1 MSRTFV
7 CGLSSSNTV
16 VVVVVVVVVAIEVVV
31 SAFIVH
37 GVYIRL
43 LQSKVFLVQL
53 VFLTCK
59 HHFRKNV
66 AIKFLPRRDRRNCT
80 GSV

>member
-43 LQSKVFLVQL
+43 VTV
-53 VFLTCK
+53 
-59 HHFRKNV
+59 
-66 AIKFLPRRDRRNCT
+66 
-80 GSV
+80 